1 MSKPYDRETLIN
13 DHMGLAKA
21 IAVQNWQTATY
32 ALEVDEMKSLAFMGL
47 VDAANRWEGYC
58 EKNGY
63 DPAATEY
70 FKVFAARR
78 IHGTIRDGIRQNDW
92 ATRTL
97 RDKAKRLKQAGQ
109 DEGAS
114 VEELAERTGMSVKE
128 VNSTVQRM
136 AMRPI
141 SLDSAQAGWNVYG
154 VEANSVSQTTVD
166 AISTD
171 GSAFENE
178 MLRHAATVIRAL
190 PQDQQVVL
198 ALHYYE
204 ALEIRSVARVLGITE
219 SRASQLHTKAVLTIK
234 QALAEAANE
243 SEHV

>member
-1 MSKPYDRETLIN
+1 MSKPYDKETLIR

-32 ALEVDEMKSLAFMGL
+32 ALEMGEMVSLANMGL

-63 DPAATEY
+63 DPAAVEY

-97 RDKAKRLKQAGQ
+97 RDKAKKLKQAGQ
-109 DEGAS
+109 DDGATAS
-114 VEELAERTGMSVKE
+114 ELAERTGMTLKE
-128 VNSTVQRM
+128 VNSTIHRM
-136 AMRPI
+136 ASRPVSLEGELPNSEATGPSYADPI
-141 SLDSAQAGWNVYG
+141 ST
-154 VEANSVSQTTVD
+154 E
-166 AISTD
+166 
-171 GSAFENE
+171 GSAFQND
-178 MLRHAATVIRAL
+178 MLECAASVIRTL

-204 ALEIRSVARVLGITE
+204 ALEIRAVALELGITE
-219 SRASQLHTKAVLTIK
+219 SRASQLHTRAVLTIK
-234 QALAEAANE
+234 QALAEAATE
-243 SEHV
+243 SEYV

>member
-1 MSKPYDRETLIN
+1 MSKPYDRDILIR

-32 ALEVDEMKSLAFMGL
+32 ALEVDEMKSMAYMGL
-47 VDAANRWEGYC
+47 VDAANRWEKYC

-63 DPAATEY
+63 DPAAVEY

-109 DEGAS
+109 DDGATP
-114 VEELAERTGMSVKE
+114 EELAERTGMTIKE
-128 VNSTVQRM
+128 VSSTIHRM
-136 AMRPI
+136 STRPV
-141 SLDSAQAGWNVYG
+141 SLEAQGGGGEQNGFAHNYP
-154 VEANSVSQTTVD
+154 ASIT
-166 AISTD
+166 TD
-171 GSAFENE
+171 GTSFELE
-178 MLRHAATVIRAL
+178 MLRHATDVMRTL

-204 ALEIRSVARVLGITE
+204 ALEIRSVAHELGITE
-219 SRASQLHTKAVLTIK
+219 SRASQLHTKAVLTIR
-234 QALAEAANE
+234 QALLEAASE
-243 SEHV
+243 SEYV